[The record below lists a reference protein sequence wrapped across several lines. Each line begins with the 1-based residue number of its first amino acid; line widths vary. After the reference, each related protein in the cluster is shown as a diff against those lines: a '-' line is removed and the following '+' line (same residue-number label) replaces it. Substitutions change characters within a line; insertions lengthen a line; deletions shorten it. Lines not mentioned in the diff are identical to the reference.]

1 MIPEAQFDAFVLQ
14 GQMKTT
20 IIIFAVML
28 VMLAY
33 CLFTSKKY
41 VAPIF
46 RKLEQLKYSESDG
59 EQLKIREID
68 DLLAHFEERASA
80 YEKQLNILQAAK
92 EAAEEEALR
101 TKKEYE
107 KALEEYELAQSEI
120 MHLSEESKT
129 EIVLEDYEYFICNLK
144 TLTPRELCIYE
155 LYIEGKSTAEIA
167 AVVGIKENTVK
178 YHSKNIYSKLGIS
191 SRKQLLRFASL
202 KQHQDK
208 KRGDTLEGV
217 QPLSEEY

>member
-1 MIPEAQFDAFVLQ
+1 MHTTTNSDGRLIGALLDEKQGGYSGQFSSNRYNSLNQGTVKVTENDRYTVFDFGSEKGIGKTRSVTLGDDTFTVALMIPEAQFDAFVLH

-41 VAPIF
+41 VAPIL

-80 YEKQLNILQAAK
+80 YEKQLNILQQQRKPPRRKLCAPK
-92 EAAEEEALR
+92 RSTKRPLR
-101 TKKEYE
+101 NMSLPKVKSCIFPR
-107 KALEEYELAQSEI
+107 KAR
-120 MHLSEESKT
+120 
-129 EIVLEDYEYFICNLK
+129 
-144 TLTPRELCIYE
+144 PRSYSRI
-155 LYIEGKSTAEIA
+155 T
-167 AVVGIKENTVK
+167 NT
-178 YHSKNIYSKLGIS
+178 S
-191 SRKQLLRFASL
+191 SAI
-202 KQHQDK
+202 
-208 KRGDTLEGV
+208 
-217 QPLSEEY
+217 